1 MPRPIESNFPK
12 ALRHVRTAVGLTQ
25 EDFDQVSSRVYIS
38 ILERGVKN
46 PTLPKIDAL
55 ANAMGVHPLTLLA
68 LAYCK
73 GQTADEVRRLFEQV
87 VGEVESLSQSA

>member
-1 MPRPIESNFPK
+1 MPRPIESDFPK
-12 ALRHVRTAVGLTQ
+12 ALRHVRKAVGLTQ

-38 ILERGVKN
+38 ILERGLKQ

-68 LAYCK
+68 LAYCRS
-73 GQTADEVRRLFEQV
+73 QTTDEARRLCEQV
-87 VGEVESLSQSA
+87 VEEVESLSQSA